1 MYSTSLS
8 YKIKP
13 TGNNNDRILQ
23 IFFKAWVD
31 NSCDNE
37 VEYFQRSDESIR
49 VDFENSEDAVAL
61 MLKGI
66 PDEFQNYLE
75 IVDYGN

>member
-8 YKIKP
+8 YKLKP
-13 TGNNNDRILQ
+13 TGDNNDRILQ
-23 IFFKAWVD
+23 FFFKAWVD
-31 NSCDNE
+31 DSCDNE
-37 VEYFQRSDESIR
+37 VEYFQKSKETIR

-61 MLKGI
+61 RLKGI